1 MIVAPGL
8 RPPDGTRVAFVVE
21 GPSGFVEAYVMHEV
35 RAAALDS
42 LTEPI
47 ADQVDVALHMDADTF
62 VRLVGGRGE
71 LDEVAP
77 AVRVEGDAN
86 LGRRVIEHM
95 KVLM

>member
-1 MIVAPGL
+1 MSRCTWTP
-8 RPPDGTRVAFVVE
+8 
-21 GPSGFVEAYVMHEV
+21 
-35 RAAALDS
+35 
-42 LTEPI
+42 
-47 ADQVDVALHMDADTF
+47 DTF